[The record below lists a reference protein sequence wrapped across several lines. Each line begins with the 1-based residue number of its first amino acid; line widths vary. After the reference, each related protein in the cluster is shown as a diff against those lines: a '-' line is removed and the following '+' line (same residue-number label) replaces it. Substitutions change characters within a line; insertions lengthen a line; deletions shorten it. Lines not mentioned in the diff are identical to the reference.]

1 MMNLVNQRRGMLVF
15 IYACMYVLIFTI
27 LTYNNQTAINTE
39 KRKKRIIIFMIVYKF
54 PKFIKAL
61 MNL

>member
-1 MMNLVNQRRGMLVF
+1 MMNLVNQRRGMLVL